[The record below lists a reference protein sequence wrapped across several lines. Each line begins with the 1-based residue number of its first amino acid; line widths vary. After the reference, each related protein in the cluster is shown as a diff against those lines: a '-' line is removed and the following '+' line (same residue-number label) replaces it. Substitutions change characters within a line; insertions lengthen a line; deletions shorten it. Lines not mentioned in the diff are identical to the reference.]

1 MLLKER
7 NSVFI
12 PKIDDLIPVI
22 QTRLETQVPKIFPAY
37 TLHNIQHSK
46 RVLEYI
52 PDLVDDIK
60 RFNDLELTLMFYS
73 ALLHDV
79 GMALGEKDISKIKD
93 DKFKFENNS
102 KYSVYKKLYGDDALL
117 EIIRKNHADIS
128 SEIIENDHLFTDKF
142 MLQDPLG
149 VSYKNDI
156 SLLCKSHTKDHLWLS
171 ENLSEHNI
179 KGIYDYNLRHISYL
193 LRIAD
198 LLDIDQSRTPLDLY
212 KLINP
217 PIISD
222 EEWRKHFV
230 ITNIKKVE
238 FDKKRGKKNIV
249 FYGDSSDIKIHR
261 KLLAYINWINAE
273 LKHFADFAIQ
283 LDDDKFNNNLSETVV
298 NKISTNGFKIS
309 DYKLSLD
316 FRSITEL
323 LMGENIY
330 GDKKLGLREII
341 QNSIDACL
349 IRKEIEEIHTYMP
362 TITIEI
368 NSEENVFYIRDNGI
382 GMSEEIIK
390 GYFLNIGKSYYRSD
404 IFKINDFEYNPI
416 GNFGIGFL
424 SCFMLS
430 DEVKIE
436 TRYYKNKEKHIIE
449 LENGDEYIGF
459 NSVNDPNFTG
469 TSISLKLDNV
479 LNAFQQTN
487 NEVEKFINEYFVNND
502 FNLIIIDNKEQRNI
516 NIPIEKYEIEKKNII
531 NIDISTYL
539 DKVKGFISIRNTHK
553 FLKTVHDLNI
563 KSKYIYFIE
572 NGKLDKMNKSLKDT
586 IHKKSNSLTY
596 LHIPI
601 YDNCDRD
608 DFEKVY
614 EILDNDID
622 ATMDKI
628 DPIDNIYIFY
638 PPENQSELHDK
649 ETFDFLDEDLF
660 DENITI
666 QDLLELHNSDTFAP
680 KIIKNKINIFEKE
693 NIETLEEY
701 KIVKFHKYSWYRESN
716 EKINLFL
723 RSILVKDFTFENQLM
738 AKTISLVGLTINVYL
753 KEIVPNISRN
763 ELLPESNSLLNNTIN
778 LVTHLAAIDN
788 FKFNDEEK
796 QILIEFIK
804 TKLLINPHLVTKE
817 RLQEYGL

>member
-1 MLLKER
+1 MW
-7 NSVFI
+7 
-12 PKIDDLIPVI
+12 
-22 QTRLETQVPKIFPAY
+22 
-37 TLHNIQHSK
+37 
-46 RVLEYI
+46 
-52 PDLVDDIK
+52 
-60 RFNDLELTLMFYS
+60 LT
-73 ALLHDV
+73 
-79 GMALGEKDISKIKD
+79 
-93 DKFKFENNS
+93 
-102 KYSVYKKLYGDDALL
+102 
-117 EIIRKNHADIS
+117 
-128 SEIIENDHLFTDKF
+128 
-142 MLQDPLG
+142 
-149 VSYKNDI
+149 
-156 SLLCKSHTKDHLWLS
+156 

-217 PIISD
+217 PQISD
-222 EEWRKHFV
+222 DEWRKHFV

-238 FDKKRGKKNIV
+238 LNKKTGKRNIV

-273 LKHFADFAIQ
+273 LKHFTYFAIQ
-283 LDDDKFNNNLSETVV
+283 LDDDKFKNNISATVV

-316 FRSITEL
+316 FSSITEL

-349 IRKEIEEIHTYMP
+349 IRREIENSHTYTP

-368 NSEENVFYIRDNGI
+368 NKEENIFYIKDNGI

-416 GNFGIGFL
+416 GSFGIGFL

-459 NSVNDPNFTG
+459 NSINDPNFIG
-469 TSISLKLDNV
+469 TSINLKLDNV
-479 LNAFQQTN
+479 LNAFQQSGK
-487 NEVEKFINEYFVNND
+487 EVERFINEYFVNND
-502 FNLIIIDNKEQRNI
+502 FKLIIIENKKPRTI
-516 NIPIEKYEIEKKNII
+516 DIPIEKYENEEKNII
-531 NIDISTYL
+531 NVDISKYFE
-539 DKVKGFISIRNTHK
+539 KVKGFISIRNTHK
-553 FLKTVHDLNI
+553 FIKNIQDLNI
-563 KSKYIYFIE
+563 KSKNIYFIE
-572 NGKLDKMNKSLKDT
+572 NGKIHEMNKSLKDT
-586 IHKKSNSLTY
+586 IHTPSNTLTY

-601 YDNCDRD
+601 YDNHDRD
-608 DFEKVY
+608 EFEKVY

-622 ATMDKI
+622 ATMDKVDSI
-628 DPIDNIYIFY
+628 DDIYIFY
-638 PPENQSELHDK
+638 PPENQNELCDK
-649 ETFDFLDEDLF
+649 ETFDSPDDDLF
-660 DENITI
+660 DEEITLH
-666 QDLLELHNSDTFAP
+666 DLLEIYNSDTFAP
-680 KIIKNKINIFEKE
+680 KIKKNKISVFEKE

-701 KIVKFHKYSWYRESN
+701 KTVKFYKYPWYINSSAR
-716 EKINLFL
+716 INLFL

-763 ELLPESNSLLNNTIN
+763 ELLPESKNLLNNTIN
-778 LVTHLAAIDN
+778 LVIHLAAIDN
-788 FKFNDEEK
+788 FKFEDEEK
-796 QILIEFIK
+796 QILLEFIRI
-804 TKLLINPHLVTKE
+804 KLLTKTHLIAKE
-817 RLQEYGL
+817 KLQEYGL